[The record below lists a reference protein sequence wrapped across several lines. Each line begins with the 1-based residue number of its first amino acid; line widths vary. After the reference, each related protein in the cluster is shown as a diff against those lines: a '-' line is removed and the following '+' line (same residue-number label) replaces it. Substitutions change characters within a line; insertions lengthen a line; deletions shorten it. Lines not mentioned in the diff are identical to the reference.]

1 MPPAA
6 PKPPPS
12 LFAVALVFELG
23 LAVFAVVL
31 GLLLSTDPLETV
43 DVNLQGL
50 LAGVLATLPL
60 LVVFAITWK
69 WPIGP
74 FRSIRAKVETLLVP
88 GLRTCSVAELALIS
102 IAAGVGEEF
111 LFRGVVQGALTEPMG
126 VISALLFA
134 SLVFGLAHAVTV
146 SYAVLAGLMSVYL
159 GWIWIETG
167 NLVAPITCHAL
178 YDFVAL
184 WVLTRSAPPT
194 PPAPPSDHASS

>member
-1 MPPAA
+1 MQPAA

-31 GLLLSTDPLETV
+31 GLLLSTDPFETV
-43 DVNLQGL
+43 SINLHGL
-50 LAGVLATLPL
+50 LAGVLGTLPL

-74 FRSIRAKVETLLVP
+74 FRSIRAKVETLLAP
-88 GLRTCSVAELALIS
+88 GLRKCSVAELALIS

-126 VISALLFA
+126 VTGALLFA

-159 GWIWIETG
+159 GWLWIRTG

-184 WVLTRSAPPT
+184 WVFTRSTVQTA
-194 PPAPPSDHASS
+194 PAPPSDHESN